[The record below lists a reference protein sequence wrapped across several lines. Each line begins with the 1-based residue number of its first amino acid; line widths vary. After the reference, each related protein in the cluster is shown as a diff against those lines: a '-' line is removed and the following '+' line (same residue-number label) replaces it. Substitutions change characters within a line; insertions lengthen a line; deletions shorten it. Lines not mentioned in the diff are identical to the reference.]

1 LTRRS
6 NITWSC
12 LQSHQLLE
20 SLYDKKMLSLRVG
33 MRFDDATTVFQ
44 SLYGIVVRGELMWEF
59 FSWSSDEEDK
69 NDFLVSAQ

>member
-1 LTRRS
+1 
-6 NITWSC
+6 
-12 LQSHQLLE
+12 
-20 SLYDKKMLSLRVG
+20 